1 MLYFM
6 VASTIL
12 SIIGALYIAAFR
24 KANKI
29 LRQLI
34 QVNNKNISVVN
45 AGLKRECFE
54 VETLD
59 RHKVTGYIAKPYEN
73 PRGIIVLC
81 HNLGGSK
88 EAMLRYAKFLCEAGY
103 AAVGFDFLNHG
114 ESEKINKIYF
124 DHSPELAAVTQYIR
138 RTGYG
143 GLPMGIFA
151 LSMGTVAGIMHSSVD
166 SGIKS
171 VVLEGGPFLYI
182 NDYLEY
188 VAGLNGIKNRLF
200 KSAFVKLC
208 FLITDLRAIEVKT
221 TTALIK
227 LRETPTLFIQ
237 GEKDFMN
244 PPGSTQKALSI
255 MNSPVAEYWM
265 IQGAY
270 HLTGLHIAR
279 DAYKERVVGFFDK
292 HVAEVQARTD
302 TTYKERFVI

>member
-34 QVNNKNISVVN
+34 QVNNKNISIVN
-45 AGLKRECFE
+45 ASLKRECFE

-59 RHKVTGYIAKPYEN
+59 KHKVTGYIAKLYEN
-73 PRGIIVLC
+73 PKGMIVLC

-103 AAVGFDFLNHG
+103 AAAGFDFLNHG
-114 ESEKINKIYF
+114 ESDKINKVYF
-124 DHSPELAAVTQYIR
+124 DHSPELAAVIQYIR
-138 RTGYG
+138 STGYG

-166 SGIKS
+166 SRIKA
-171 VVLEGGPFLYI
+171 VVLEGGPFLYV

-188 VAGLNGIKNRLF
+188 VAGLNGIKNQLF
-200 KSAFVKLC
+200 KSAFAKLC
-208 FLITDLRAIEVKT
+208 FLITDLREIEVKT
-221 TTALIK
+221 TAALRK

-255 MNSPVAEYWM
+255 MNSPGAEYWM

-270 HLTGLHIAR
+270 HLTGLRIAKEV
-279 DAYKERVVGFFDK
+279 YKERVVSFFDK
-292 HVAEVQARTD
+292 NLADVQVRTD
-302 TTYKERFVI
+302 NTYKERIII